1 MLSPHPPIPIP
12 SPNSQHPPWHF
23 HSFHRLPGLALQPPS
38 TCKVRLIMTPHPGCH
53 SGPQSQCPCRALQNT
68 KTSFRRN
75 PVLLA
80 SGPEVGENRGHKK
93 IEMIDISTI
102 VLRDLAGAPAH
113 WVDYGRSH
121 HPDPIP
127 RRAVRA
133 LAPFLLAFVGA
144 LEGRMAPDR
153 GLLATTT

>member
-1 MLSPHPPIPIP
+1 MRPASVVGRECCVQSEIDRRARARVV
-12 SPNSQHPPWHF
+12 SN
-23 HSFHRLPGLALQPPS
+23 
-38 TCKVRLIMTPHPGCH
+38 TPV
-53 SGPQSQCPCRALQNT
+53 A
-68 KTSFRRN
+68 
-75 PVLLA
+75 VLLL
-80 SGPEVGENRGHKK
+80 SVTEHKNFPLTRLCIHFLQVNGGVKKWHKK

-153 GLLATTT
+153 GRLATTT